1 MSVILSFFLGF
12 RLSSYINGC
21 NESNES
27 SDKSKN
33 KSPNNSL
40 RNKINIIALTSF
52 TIFLGITLYQLKNS
66 NNTDINYLY
75 SEMDTTLYSTFTQD
89 QLDGVYN

>member
-12 RLSSYINGC
+12 RLSSYVNKQ
-21 NESNES
+21 NES
-27 SDKSKN
+27 SNKSNKN

-66 NNTDINYLY
+66 NNTIDWDTN
-75 SEMDTTLYSTFTQD
+75 TTLYSTFTQD
-89 QLDGVYN
+89 QLDGVYK

>member
-1 MSVILSFFLGF
+1 MSVILSFFLGS

-40 RNKINIIALTSF
+40 RNKINIFAITSF

-66 NNTDINYLY
+66 NNTIDWDTN
-75 SEMDTTLYSTFTQD
+75 TTLYSTFTQD
-89 QLDGVYN
+89 QLDGVYK